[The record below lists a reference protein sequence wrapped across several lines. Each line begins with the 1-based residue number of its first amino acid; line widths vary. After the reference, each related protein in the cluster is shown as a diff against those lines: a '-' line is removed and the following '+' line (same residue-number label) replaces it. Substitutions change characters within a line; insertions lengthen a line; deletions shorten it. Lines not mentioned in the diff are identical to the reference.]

1 MDGLTV
7 QAVEFWSEGHSLRAY
22 QEFAPV
28 RPRLIAICPETAGYD
43 QSCASGVPMHRFR
56 SWQDGGKT
64 DRQRRRHAL
73 ATPTV
78 QAPACDAPRALIL

>member
-1 MDGLTV
+1 
-7 QAVEFWSEGHSLRAY
+7 
-22 QEFAPV
+22 
-28 RPRLIAICPETAGYD
+28 
-43 QSCASGVPMHRFR
+43 MHRFR
-56 SWQDGGKT
+56 SWQDGGET